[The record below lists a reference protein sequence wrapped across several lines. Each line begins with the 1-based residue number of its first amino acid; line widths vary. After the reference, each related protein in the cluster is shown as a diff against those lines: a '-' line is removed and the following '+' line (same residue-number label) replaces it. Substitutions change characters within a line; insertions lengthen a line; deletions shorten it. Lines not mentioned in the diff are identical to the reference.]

1 MKRLFS
7 LSLVAVL
14 AACGGGEPATDAPAE
29 TETEAEAEPAATGA
43 SSAPAAPTGE
53 MTMPSWFEMDEAS
66 QTVTI
71 NLVAGANSTANYW
84 NYHGATNGNL
94 AITVPEG
101 YTVNMTL
108 QNDDPNMA
116 HSAGIEA
123 QVGGYSAAPQPNPVF
138 DGAVTSNPTSMVD
151 GTMPGESETIT
162 FTADQA
168 GEYAIVCYVPGH
180 AATGMWVRFNVSA
193 DGGAGV
199 QGYQM

>member
-108 QNDDPNMA
+108 QIRTWRTAPG
-116 HSAGIEA
+116 SRRRS
-123 QVGGYSAAPQPNPVF
+123 VG
-138 DGAVTSNPTSMVD
+138 
-151 GTMPGESETIT
+151 
-162 FTADQA
+162 TARLRSRTRSSTA
-168 GEYAIVCYVPGH
+168 
-180 AATGMWVRFNVSA
+180 R
-193 DGGAGV
+193 
-199 QGYQM
+199 